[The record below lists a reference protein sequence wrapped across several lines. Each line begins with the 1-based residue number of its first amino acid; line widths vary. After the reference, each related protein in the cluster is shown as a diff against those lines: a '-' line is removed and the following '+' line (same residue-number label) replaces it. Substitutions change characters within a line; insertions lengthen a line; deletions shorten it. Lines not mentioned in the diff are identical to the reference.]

1 MLRRVCLSLIKKGQW
16 RKKWVADSI
25 FWPQLHK
32 GFIVSW
38 KLCLNLCSLK
48 WLRPSLSLVISLIP
62 LGLRISK
69 TEFGEGRMKLSIFS
83 LKTEILLEF
92 LRLGSKLFHSIIAD
106 GKKGVLKNLYFVLI
120 RGILLSV
127 LVAYDVHLTRMRWKR
142 YFGCLFLKTYERDK
156 VSCTNNEV
164 GGTQGLILGRFF
176 LSTYLEKFVWLL
188 NRHYIEWTSFLPG
201 KNY

>member
-1 MLRRVCLSLIKKGQW
+1 MPLSSIKKRQW

-25 FWPQLHK
+25 SWPQLHK

-38 KLCLNLCSLK
+38 KLCLNLCSLR

-92 LRLGSKLFHSIIAD
+92 LRLGSKLFHSIITD
-106 GKKGVLKNLYFVLI
+106 GKKEFLKKLCFVLI

-127 LVAYDVHLTRMRWKR
+127 LVAYGVHLTGMRWKGILDVHFWKL
-142 YFGCLFLKTYERDK
+142 YKRDK
-156 VSCTNNEV
+156 VICTNDEV
-164 GGTQGLILGRFF
+164 QETLGLILGRLF
-176 LSTYLEKFVWLL
+176 LLTYLKWLLWLL
-188 NRHYIEWTSFLPG
+188 NKHYIEWIPFFPS
-201 KNY
+201 